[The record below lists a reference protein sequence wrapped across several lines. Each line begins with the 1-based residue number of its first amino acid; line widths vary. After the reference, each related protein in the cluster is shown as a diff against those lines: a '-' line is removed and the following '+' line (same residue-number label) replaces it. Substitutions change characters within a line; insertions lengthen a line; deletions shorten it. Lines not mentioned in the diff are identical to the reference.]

1 MKKRIKYVS
10 TLIVVAV
17 VTTCFGFESSS
28 PQPVRALALQTDG
41 RDFLVWQRNL
51 GIVPG
56 QMIRISVANPA
67 ETPTLASLTFHCMVF
82 DQNGILVFQTEG
94 DVAPREFRYEDIL
107 YGDLGALAAEPG
119 PGRKQMRLQVV
130 LRVPRSPRSPNIAGS
145 LEIIDGDTGKTA
157 AHITFPDAVISSFQT
172 GGSR

>member
-17 VTTCFGFESSS
+17 VTTCFGFDSSS

-67 ETPTLASLTFHCMVF
+67 ETRTLASLTFHCIVF
-82 DQNGILVFQTEG
+82 DQNGILFQAEG
-94 DVAPREFRYEDIL
+94 DVPPQGFRFEDIL

-119 PGRKQMRLQVV
+119 TGRKQMRLQVG
-130 LRVPRSPRSPNIAGS
+130 LRVPRGPGSPNVAGS